1 VIRPA
6 ELIEEKREGGEHD
19 PQELA
24 ELILAYARDEVPDY
38 QMAAWCMAV
47 YFKGL
52 SGAETDAL
60 TDAMIR
66 SGETVDLQGSS
77 AARSSTST
85 RRAAWGTRPRSRS
98 GRSSR
103 PAASRSGR

>member
-1 VIRPA
+1 MIRPA
-6 ELIEEKREGGEHD
+6 ELIEQKRDGGEHD
-19 PQELA
+19 PSALA

-38 QMAAWCMAV
+38 QLAAWCMAV
-47 YFKGL
+47 YFRGL
-52 SGAETDAL
+52 SAVETDAL

-66 SGETVDLQGSS
+66 SGNTLDLHGSL

-85 RRAAWGTRPRSRS
+85 RPGASGTRPRSRS
-98 GRSSR
+98 GRSSP